1 MEIHTPSLCYL
12 LEVFFPYLH
21 RVFPAVAQIDGMGS
35 SHCPFADE
43 VTVID
48 IAVLVDTVHH
58 NHPNEAALPSRRQNR
73 TLSEFGF
80 VFSEVERFRSDG
92 YFGCSRSPTQK
103 PTAALRWAFALV
115 SGESSD
121 YLLNLSEVLSHELV
135 GDLVVL
141 EVAGEVL
148 VVGRHVD
155 EAVSAEIEEQH
166 LLLAGLL
173 A

>member
-58 NHPNEAALPSRRQNR
+58 QMQVGNPRL
-73 TLSEFGF
+73 GII
-80 VFSEVERFRSDG
+80 VEG
-92 YFGCSRSPTQK
+92 
-103 PTAALRWAFALV
+103 
-115 SGESSD
+115 
-121 YLLNLSEVLSHELV
+121 SEVL
-135 GDLVVL
+135 
-141 EVAGEVL
+141 
-148 VVGRHVD
+148 
-155 EAVSAEIEEQH
+155 
-166 LLLAGLL
+166 
-173 A
+173 